1 MAAPLWVIKTSAY
14 ALATE
19 WIRWQQGFQPS
30 TNLSATAV
38 VEAAAVSDAVLA
50 YAIVADFLWVQALR
64 PSIQLKLG
72 RPLETHRSAYF
83 DQKAQQD

>member
-1 MAAPLWVIKTSAY
+1 M
-14 ALATE
+14 
-19 WIRWQQGFQPS
+19 
-30 TNLSATAV
+30 
-38 VEAAAVSDAVLA
+38 SDAVLA